1 MSIKTK
7 LLSAFFS
14 TLFITATWLINGVTY
29 SGGEFSTVEDL
40 GYVLIVLIFTGFG
53 TLIYGIPV
61 SLLSDWISNKIPAFR
76 FIIAAFIH
84 ISLALATYTFI
95 EDLSFFAVIVAAL
108 FFAIEEWQHRKRR
121 KFNLKLLLG
130 NSLFILVLLVGLW
143 GFTQLDLEE
152 KTNRQYL
159 IPEGYEGAILVRYN
173 MAGEPDLEKVDGQ
186 KVIQISKNGYYGEA
200 RTSSHEPHGLL
211 EDTYYYVNSEGEQ
224 TEIDQSCVYRSQFGN
239 YQLDGEKE
247 IEYET
252 LQVTKNNCGEV
263 FVLKGSELYEQ
274 QEEQILSDLFY
285 SDGE

>member
-1 MSIKTK
+1 MSMKTK
-7 LLSAFFS
+7 LLSALFS
-14 TLFITATWLINGVTY
+14 TLFLTTACLIDGLTY
-29 SGGEFSTVEDL
+29 SGGELGTEEDI
-40 GYVLIVLIFTGFG
+40 GYIVIILIFTGFG
-53 TLIYGIPV
+53 NLVYGIPV

-84 ISLALATYTFI
+84 ISLALATYIFI

-285 SDGE
+285 